1 MIVDIHPG
9 LSCTL
14 NYPVAP
20 DGGVDVYLLVDHR
33 VIDDGPAA
41 SVIRAL
47 AQRRVRRIQYPVRAA
62 LRQG

>member
-1 MIVDIHPG
+1 
-9 LSCTL
+9 
-14 NYPVAP
+14 
-20 DGGVDVYLLVDHR
+20 LVDHR